1 MSSGA
6 AGTPAVNVVPFGLRQ
21 PRIHQY
27 NATFEREIGWGSA
40 VRFSYLGSTMHGL
53 IAGKDLDELQPSDL
67 PFGTHVLDANG
78 DPAGICDPLS
88 QDPAKNAC
96 DFQDIDAILRLG
108 EFLHRARENRRFAT
122 RELRT
127 FFIHPV
133 LVRNNFQ
140 EKRDV
145 TARAFRADAL
155 DPNPLA
161 LLYFWCIG
169 QGIVQQNFNGVCA
182 GVNQSAHGP
191 VLQKPRKA
199 RRNFRV
205 VPTYFVGHQQ
215 A

>member
-1 MSSGA
+1 RIRTATDKHTHAILPGCASAEDTAKMDTCFGGQLESLIERAIAHSCGEKQERFGGYRSGLSKKLK
-6 AGTPAVNVVPFGLRQ
+6 GLCASVYECSGRG
-21 PRIHQY
+21 RGS
-27 NATFEREIGWGSA
+27 FDIG
-40 VRFSYLGSTMHGL
+40 HGYGH
-53 IAGKDLDELQPSDL
+53 A
-67 PFGTHVLDANG
+67 
-78 DPAGICDPLS
+78 
-88 QDPAKNAC
+88 

-108 EFLHRARENRRFAT
+108 ESLHRTPENRRFAT

-127 FFIHPV
+127 FFIDPV

-140 EKRDV
+140 EERDV
-145 TARAFRADAL
+145 TAGAFRSDAL

-205 VPTYFVGHQQ
+205 VPTYFV
-215 A
+215 